1 MADIEHR
8 DPAID
13 ILRGI
18 SILIVLVGHFHIGYR
33 LWPKTGNGFGPIL
46 TSLVLEN
53 EHYAVISFFSISGFL
68 ITSNII
74 RRNGTLGTVDLR
86 QFYLYRFAR
95 IVPCLI
101 LFVIMIA
108 ILQECGIVFF
118 QLGSEEVPDHLSVL
132 SAFFSFQNVLLVKH
146 GWFSYCMNIL
156 WSISIEEAFYLMM
169 PLMCLML
176 KKNYLIIISWLVLI
190 IVGPIYRA
198 ASTDSLMQHYS
209 YLSCFDAI
217 GYGCCAAILGDRA
230 RRETWN
236 LPVMPLRLVGV
247 VFLLGAS
254 LAQRQI
260 SVTCGVSI
268 IAFGTALILITSS
281 RVTGNEYSGE
291 AGSVKW
297 ITWFGRHSYELYL
310 FHIIVLAGMRSFAG
324 SGIITPVW
332 RPIWFVIFI
341 AGSMLL
347 ATIVTRY
354 YSEPANVV
362 LRRAFQRYPPAATA
376 VS

>member
-33 LWPKTGNGFGPIL
+33 LWPKTSNGFGPIL
-46 TSLVLEN
+46 TSPVLEN

-74 RRNGTLGTVDLR
+74 RRNGTLGTIDLR

-146 GWFSYCMNIL
+146 GWFSYCMNI
-156 WSISIEEAFYLMM
+156 
-169 PLMCLML
+169 
-176 KKNYLIIISWLVLI
+176 
-190 IVGPIYRA
+190 
-198 ASTDSLMQHYS
+198 
-209 YLSCFDAI
+209 
-217 GYGCCAAILGDRA
+217 
-230 RRETWN
+230 
-236 LPVMPLRLVGV
+236 
-247 VFLLGAS
+247 
-254 LAQRQI
+254 
-260 SVTCGVSI
+260 
-268 IAFGTALILITSS
+268 
-281 RVTGNEYSGE
+281 
-291 AGSVKW
+291 
-297 ITWFGRHSYELYL
+297 
-310 FHIIVLAGMRSFAG
+310 
-324 SGIITPVW
+324 
-332 RPIWFVIFI
+332 
-341 AGSMLL
+341 
-347 ATIVTRY
+347 
-354 YSEPANVV
+354 
-362 LRRAFQRYPPAATA
+362 
-376 VS
+376 